1 MEANM
6 EKRNYGQGYRGQYDR
21 DDEDVER
28 DERYDRWERERQRAE
43 ARGGS
48 EYDRGRGPEWSDRSY
63 RGGSNPRHED
73 TGREEWERGRAP
85 DRSDQSRYERGGFFG
100 GGSGGGGGGEMSS
113 RRQYERDWS
122 EGGGGRAFGAPDP
135 SYGRETGGGS
145 YRGRD
150 WYESSLGAGM
160 LEGTS
165 GFGPGVGPRGSG
177 QRRFESSRGYYGE
190 YGGYGVAPTDYG
202 PSTGYGYGPARSYIG
217 DQGDARWVNQPRQ
230 GAFAGRGPR
239 NYKRSDERIREDVN
253 ERLTRHPELDAVD
266 VDVRVSN
273 CQVVLMG
280 VVEDRR
286 AKRLAED
293 IAEDVWGVDD
303 VRNELKVRHGFL
315 ASLTGEKADDR
326 EVTQPAFREGD
337 EAARKAGRTTGS
349 TSAQGAT
356 GSTTGT

>member
-1 MEANM
+1 M
-6 EKRNYGQGYRGQYDR
+6 EKRNYGQGFRGQYDR
-21 DDEDVER
+21 DDDEFER
-28 DERYDRWERERQRAE
+28 DERDDRWERDRARAE
-43 ARGGS
+43 SRGSS
-48 EYDRGRGPEWSDRSY
+48 EFNRGRGPDWSERSY
-63 RGGSNPRHED
+63 RTGSSRRHED
-73 TGREEWERGRAP
+73 TGREDWERGRAA
-85 DRSDQSRYERGGFFG
+85 DRSEQSHYERGGFFG
-100 GGSGGGGGGEMSS
+100 GGGGGGGEMSS

-122 EGGGGRAFGAPDP
+122 EGGSRALGGPD
-135 SYGRETGGGS
+135 SSSVRETGAGS

-150 WYESSLGAGM
+150 WSESSLGPSM

-190 YGGYGVAPTDYG
+190 YGGYGVAPMDYG
-202 PSTGYGYGPARSYIG
+202 PSTGYGYGPARNYIG
-217 DQGDARWVNQPRQ
+217 DQGDARWVSQPRQ
-230 GAFAGRGPR
+230 RSFAGRGPR

-253 ERLTRHPELDAVD
+253 ERLTRHPELDAID
-266 VDVRVSN
+266 IDVRVSN

-326 EVTQPAFREGD
+326 DVTQPAFREGD
-337 EAARKAGRTTGS
+337 EATRKASRTTGGTTAPGS
-349 TSAQGAT
+349 PA
-356 GSTTGT
+356 STTGT

>member
-1 MEANM
+1 MEN
-6 EKRNYGQGYRGQYDR
+6 RNYGQGYRGQYDR
-21 DDEDVER
+21 EDENFER
-28 DERYDRWERERQRAE
+28 DDRDERWERERQRAE
-43 ARGGS
+43 TRGSS
-48 EYDRGRGPEWSDRSY
+48 EYNRGRGPDWNERSY
-63 RGGSNPRHED
+63 RGESSRRHED
-73 TGREEWERGRAP
+73 TGREDWERGRAP
-85 DRSDQSRYERGGFFG
+85 QRSEQSRYERGGFFS
-100 GGSGGGGGGEMSS
+100 GGSGGGGGGGGEMSS

-122 EGGGGRAFGAPDP
+122 EGSGNRAFGGPDT

-150 WYESSLGAGM
+150 WSESSLGPSM

-165 GFGPGVGPRGSG
+165 GFGPGVGPRGPG

-190 YGGYGVAPTDYG
+190 YGGYGVAPMDYG
-202 PSTGYGYGPARSYIG
+202 PSTGYGYGPAQSYIG
-217 DQGDARWVNQPRQ
+217 DQGDARLSQSRQ
-230 GAFAGRGPR
+230 RSFAGRGPR

-253 ERLTRHPELDAVD
+253 ERLTRDPELDASD
-266 VDVRVSN
+266 IDVRVSN

-280 VVEDRR
+280 VVEDRH

-326 EVTQPAFREGD
+326 DVTQPAFREGD
-337 EAARKAGRTTGS
+337 DAARKGVRTTG
-349 TSAQGAT
+349 TTTQGTT

>member
-1 MEANM
+1 M
-6 EKRNYGQGYRGQYDR
+6 EKRNYGQGYRGLYGR

-43 ARGGS
+43 ARGSS
-48 EYDRGRGPEWSDRSY
+48 EYDRGRGPEWSERNY
-63 RGGSNPRHED
+63 RAGSSPRHED
-73 TGREEWERGRAP
+73 TGREEWERGRAA

-100 GGSGGGGGGEMSS
+100 GG
-113 RRQYERDWS
+113 
-122 EGGGGRAFGAPDP
+122 RALDRPDT

-150 WYESSLGAGM
+150 WSESSLGAGM

-165 GFGPGVGPRGSG
+165 GFGPGVGPRASG
-177 QRRFESSRGYYGE
+177 QRRFESNRGYYGE
-190 YGGYGVAPTDYG
+190 YGGYGVAPMDYG

-217 DQGDARWVNQPRQ
+217 DQGDARGLTQSRQ
-230 GAFAGRGPR
+230 RNFAGRGPR

-266 VDVRVSN
+266 IDVRVSN

-337 EAARKAGRTTGS
+337 EAARKSGRTTGA
-349 TSAQGAT
+349 SAQGAT